1 MKMPRAVREPFGFL
15 KQTLKVW
22 GEGDVPA
29 LGASIAFYTLF
40 SIGPLFLIVIA
51 IAGFVFG
58 AEAAQGKV
66 FAELNG
72 MLGAGGAKAV
82 QDIVESSNR
91 PKTGTLASI
100 AGVVMF
106 VFAATG
112 AFAQIKAALN
122 KVWQA
127 EEKASAGIKG
137 FLKTRVFSFAIVL
150 IIGFLMMVSLIGSS
164 LINVVSERILADD
177 RLAFLA
183 EVANI
188 GLSLVIFTALCAA
201 IFKFLPDV
209 KIPWKDVWLGAAIT
223 TVLFIAGR
231 TGLAAYLGRE
241 STTNVYGAASSLVL
255 VLLWVYYCSQIFLLG
270 AAITFVYAQRH
281 GSRAAMEAPRTT
293 SATEQTG
300 TAREPDSKKRGR
312 GGAHVAAPV
321 SRSAP
326 IATSR
331 LWSLRRRH
339 RGPVQS

>member
-1 MKMPRAVREPFGFL
+1 VKIPRRLREPFDFV
-15 KQTLKVW
+15 KQTVKVW

-40 SIGPLFLIVIA
+40 SIGPLILIVIA

-58 AEAAQGKV
+58 ADAAQGKV

-72 MLGAGGAKAV
+72 MLGSGGAKAV

-127 EEKASAGIKG
+127 KESDASGVKN
-137 FLKTRVFSFAIVL
+137 FLKTRIFSFAIVL

-183 EVANI
+183 EAANI

-209 KIPWKDVWLGAAIT
+209 KIPWRDVWLGAAIT

-281 GSRAAMEAPRTT
+281 GSRSALETGAPL
-293 SATEQTG
+293 APD
-300 TAREPDSKKRGR
+300 TARRGSR
-312 GGAHVAAPV
+312 SPAPV

-326 IATSR
+326 IATPPPASR

-339 RGPVQS
+339 RGPVRS